1 MKGYLVLENGQVFEG
16 EKIGAFKKTALEL
29 VLAAAEENKVKA
41 EAINPKIISVHRA
54 DEEPIEIKQAVGQ
67 NNIVKIDKAKMI
79 RNLEK
84 RQEE

>member
-1 MKGYLVLENGQVFEG
+1 MSWPKEIKVL
-16 EKIGAFKKTALEL
+16 IITP
-29 VLAAAEENKVKA
+29 A